1 MSSSS
6 MISSVSGGLLLNS
19 ALAIPYTRR
28 LLVQYVSNLQ
38 QGQWVQIIEYE
49 SLSTICLHCG
59 LYGHLKKSCLETHQA
74 PSAEDNVVP
83 LVTNQQQAEE
93 YSFGPWM
100 MVEHKQRKS
109 ATKQTISNNSSSTPL
124 FQGSRFTLLSA
135 PENENNNA
143 FVLSP
148 APLADVSIQQVR
160 SAASIPRGKPQNKGK
175 LSATTKST
183 KSISLCKSSPVT
195 FVDFPILTRNHNA
208 ASSSNPPPL
217 DLLKHSTIVVDENL
231 DTNIIVLPN
240 NLPPPTGEPPNKQ
253 APLAPVLDP
262 HAQVDTS
269 LQSHQLED
277 ISDALGGA

>member
-28 LLVQYVSNLQ
+28 LL
-38 QGQWVQIIEYE
+38 
-49 SLSTICLHCG
+49 
-59 LYGHLKKSCLETHQA
+59 A